1 MITTIV
7 SFSLIM
13 IIIIGAYVYAIIRLR
28 FSVFIILTYIVALL
42 ASVLIFSFRLSYI
55 QRYLYNKPMKVR
67 NLKRPMELPP
77 IPEIF
82 SGFMIRTRTIIP
94 YFLLKQNEQGTWV
107 YHDILEGVDQYQ
119 SFQMIQ
125 YNRMYALI
133 KDDFGHYY
141 ITFLDDLEIDY
152 ANTKS

>member
-1 MITTIV
+1 
-7 SFSLIM
+7 
-13 IIIIGAYVYAIIRLR
+13 
-28 FSVFIILTYIVALL
+28 
-42 ASVLIFSFRLSYI
+42 
-55 QRYLYNKPMKVR
+55 MKVR